1 MAAMLGSTGGFGGRA
16 ERPAETQ
23 AVSERGIPASSVR
36 RVRDN
41 DNLVLLSVQ
50 WNPALSRSTFM
61 AKV

>member
-1 MAAMLGSTGGFGGRA
+1 LGSMAGCGGWA

-41 DNLVLLSVQ
+41 DNLILLSGRCDRV
-50 WNPALSRSTFM
+50 LSRGTFM